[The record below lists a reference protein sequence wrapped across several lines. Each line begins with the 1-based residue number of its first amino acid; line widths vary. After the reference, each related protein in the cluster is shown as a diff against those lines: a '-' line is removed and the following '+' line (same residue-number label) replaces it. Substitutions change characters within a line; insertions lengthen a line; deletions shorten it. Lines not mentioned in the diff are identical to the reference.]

1 MTDARVKK
9 IEALAVMSPMIS
21 FLSIELGEFDD
32 KNLTASFLMPMRSE
46 FERIKGAGQ
55 YHGGAV
61 LAFADTV
68 GDFAVAYLVGGL
80 VPTMNFRMDFLRP
93 ATGPALSAVAKVR
106 KLGRT
111 VAVVDVEVSDT
122 SSKLIALGRGSYS
135 AAIG

>member
-1 MTDARVKK
+1 MIDTRVQK
-9 IEALAVMSPMIS
+9 IRALVTTSPMIS
-21 FLSIELGEFDD
+21 FLSIELGEFDE

-46 FERIKGAGQ
+46 FERMKGTGQ
-55 YHGGAV
+55 YHGGAI

-93 ATGPALSAVAKVR
+93 ATGPALSAIAKVR

-111 VAVVDVEVSDT
+111 VAVVDIEVSDAY
-122 SSKLIALGRGSYS
+122 SKLVALGRGSYS
-135 AAIG
+135 AAVG